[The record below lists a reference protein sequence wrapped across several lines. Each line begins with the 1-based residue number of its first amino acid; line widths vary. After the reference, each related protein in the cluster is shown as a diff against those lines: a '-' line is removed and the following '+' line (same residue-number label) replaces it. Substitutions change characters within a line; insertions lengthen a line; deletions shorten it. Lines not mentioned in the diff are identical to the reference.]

1 MLPNCATIGTE
12 RNTAEPTGTQRNVQH
27 PPASP
32 AAATAGHHRKGNT
45 MGITKT
51 ELRGILDET
60 DDNEVLRSRIEEL
73 AKTSKDRKDRKEL
86 REFLDMV
93 TRLNTALADAA
104 GVKPRTIDPTATEYR
119 MHTDDGL
126 VYRVGN
132 YFIGVNAS
140 REYQGVASLEVFQ
153 KRWCDEIASFRV
165 KPLGPEGAVAL
176 AVTCID
182 HLNSQKPE

>member
-1 MLPNCATIGTE
+1 M
-12 RNTAEPTGTQRNVQH
+12 
-27 PPASP
+27 S
-32 AAATAGHHRKGNT
+32 
-45 MGITKT
+45 ITKT
-51 ELRGILDET
+51 DLRNILNET
-60 DDNEVLRSRIEEL
+60 EDDGTLRQRVEKLAGVVKSGEEQ
-73 AKTSKDRKDRKEL
+73 
-86 REFLDMV
+86 REFADMI

-119 MHTDDGL
+119 THTDDGL

-132 YFIGVNAS
+132 HFIGVNAS
-140 REYQGVASLEVFQ
+140 REYQNVASLEVFQ
-153 KRWCDEIASFRV
+153 KRWSREVAKFRV